1 MIWIFVALTIV
12 SVVVIALVAVGR
24 EALGGA
30 TRARPAVF
38 DLEEAVAFISEGL
51 PPDVASRLT
60 YDDVRWVLR
69 TDVDA
74 LEEATAEAEHVE
86 LGMEVLDEDIAIGR
100 ILEVVDAE
108 GRDLTDVD
116 VASVLQGRTR
126 YLRAIGAIGPEVL
139 GDPDGDDAS

>member
-1 MIWIFVALTIV
+1 MIWLFVALTVV

-38 DLEEAVAFISEGL
+38 DLEEAVAFIADGL

-69 TDVDA
+69 ADVEA
-74 LEEATAEAEHVE
+74 LEEATAEPEQVE
-86 LGMEVLDEDIAIGR
+86 LGMEVLDEDVAIGR
-100 ILEVVDAE
+100 ILGAVEAE

-126 YLRAIGAIGPEVL
+126 YLQAIGAVGPVVPPGSDQPER
-139 GDPDGDDAS
+139 G